1 MAISK
6 TLNSKDFKQ
15 RQIIH
20 RSFPYLTR
28 NALQNTVSYILY
40 YLTTEYREQ
49 VKTDFV
55 VVVPLSVGFIL
66 LMVGMG

>member
-6 TLNSKDFKQ
+6 TLNSKGFKQ